1 MLYLSQ
7 VTGASVEDQQEERI
21 GRLVDVLVLEDQVG
35 SNEATY
41 PSALLVAGEEDQF
54 WRISPQDVQQRE
66 GAIQL
71 RVPVTQ
77 LLQGNVNE
85 HEVRLAR
92 EVLDKQVI
100 NIERKKAIRVNDI
113 CLADDWRILGVDN
126 SPFALLRRLAPSWLL
141 SGRSQHVPADLVPW
155 SEIELIGSNQPE
167 EEEEEAPQRQSITE
181 EIRAIKRIPTGHLA
195 DLHPADIAEI
205 VHQLTA
211 GQGARLIERL
221 DDETAASAM
230 EEIDTERQLHILE
243 NIEPARAA
251 DILQAMGPDEAAD
264 LLARMPEERKQEL
277 LRLMT
282 PEESEDVQELLEYEP
297 DTAGGLMTTD
307 YIVLNQDRTVDEAL
321 EAIRTNIRDND
332 IRIAYIYCV
341 EDEIQEDQHIA
352 GVVSLWELL
361 ISAPTQKLA
370 DLMETDVITVQ
381 ADSDPQSVAE
391 IMAKYNFLAVPVVD
405 AEGILQGVVTVD
417 DALDVLLP
425 PDRRRKPT
433 SMY

>member
-7 VTGASVEDQQEERI
+7 VTGASVEDQQGERI

-54 WRISPQDVQQRE
+54 WRISPQDVQHRE

-71 RVPVTQ
+71 LVPVTQ
-77 LLQGNVNE
+77 LLQGNAKE

-113 CLADDWRILGVDN
+113 CFTDDWRILGIDN
-126 SPFALLRRLAPSWLL
+126 SPFGLLRRLAPSWLF
-141 SGRSQHVPADLVPW
+141 SARSQQVPADLVSW
-155 SEIELIGSNQPE
+155 SEIELIGSKQP
-167 EEEEEAPQRQSITE
+167 EEEEAPQQRSITE
-181 EIRAIKRIPTGHLA
+181 ELRAIKRIPTGHLA

-282 PEESEDVQELLEYEP
+282 PEESEEVQELLEYAP

-321 EAIRTNIRDND
+321 EAIRTNIREND

-341 EDEIQEDQHIA
+341 EDETQEDQHIA
-352 GVVSLWELL
+352 GVVSLWDLL

-370 DLMETDVITVQ
+370 DLMEEDVITVQ
-381 ADSDPQSVAE
+381 ADSDPQSVAQ

-425 PDRRRKPT
+425 PERRRKPT

>member
-7 VTGASVEDQQEERI
+7 VTGAPVENQQEERI
-21 GRLVDVLVLEDQVG
+21 GRLVDVLVPEDQVG

-41 PSALLVAGEEDQF
+41 PSALLVAGEADQF
-54 WRISPQDVQQRE
+54 WRISPQDAQQRE

-71 RVPVTQ
+71 HVPVSQ
-77 LLQGNVNE
+77 LIQGEVKE

-92 EVLDKQVI
+92 AVLDKQVI

-113 CLADDWRILGVDN
+113 CFDDGWRILGIDN
-126 SPFALLRRLAPSWLL
+126 SPFGLVRRLAPSWLL
-141 SGRSQHVPADLVPW
+141 GSRSQQVPEDLVPW
-155 SEIELIGSNQPE
+155 SEIELISSGQPE
-167 EEEEEAPQRQSITE
+167 EDTQQRSITE
-181 EIRAIKRIPTGHLA
+181 ELRAIKHIPPGHLA
-195 DLHPADIAEI
+195 DLHPADIAGI

-221 DDETAASAM
+221 DDETAADVM
-230 EEIDTERQLHILE
+230 EEIDTERQSHILE
-243 NIEPARAA
+243 NIQLERAA
-251 DILQAMGPDEAAD
+251 SILQTMGPDEAAD
-264 LLARMPEERKQEL
+264 LLARLPEERQQEL

-282 PEESEDVQELLEYEP
+282 PEESEDVQELLEYEQ

-307 YIVLNQDRTVDEAL
+307 YIILNQDRTVDEAL
-321 EAIRTNIRDND
+321 EAMRTNIRENN

-341 EDEIQEDQHIA
+341 EDEKQEDQHIA

-361 ISAPTQKLA
+361 ISAPTQRLTE
-370 DLMETDVITVQ
+370 LMETDVITVQ
-381 ADSDPQSVAE
+381 VDSDAQSVAE

-425 PDRRRKPT
+425 PERRRKPS

>member
-41 PSALLVAGEEDQF
+41 PSALLVVGEEDQF
-54 WRISPQDVQQRE
+54 WRISPQDMQQRE
-66 GAIQL
+66 GAIL
-71 RVPVTQ
+71 LLVPVTQ
-77 LLQGNVNE
+77 LLQGDVKE

-113 CLADDWRILGVDN
+113 CFDDDWRILGVDN
-126 SPFALLRRLAPSWLL
+126 SPFGLVRRLAPSWLL
-141 SGRSQHVPADLVPW
+141 GARSQHAPADLVPW
-155 SEIELIGSNQPE
+155 SQIELIDTSQPE
-167 EEEEEAPQRQSITE
+167 EEETTQEQSITE
-181 EIRAIKRIPTGHLA
+181 ELRAIKRIPTGHLA

-205 VHQLTA
+205 MHQLTA
-211 GQGARLIERL
+211 GQGARVIERL
-221 DDETAASAM
+221 DDETAANVM

-243 NIEPARAA
+243 NIQPEWAA
-251 DILQAMGPDEAAD
+251 NILQAMGPDEVAD

-277 LRLMT
+277 LRLMA
-282 PEESEDVQELLEYEP
+282 PEESEDVQELLEYEQ

-321 EAIRTNIRDND
+321 EAIRANIRENN

-352 GVVSLWELL
+352 GVVSLWDLL
-361 ISAPTQKLA
+361 VSEPTQLLA
-370 DLMETDVITVQ
+370 ELMEKDVITIQ
-381 ADSDPQSVAE
+381 ADSDPQNVAQ

-425 PDRRRKPT
+425 PERRRRPT